1 MFIVIFLK
9 VVLGDLGM
17 KSVIVRLDDELFKEF
32 DRLCKE
38 CGYAEQGL
46 IRRLIR
52 ELVFKARVNSL
63 RVEESLPDEV
73 EALEGRQRGI
83 AESEVIDWEK
93 IKIEL

>member
-1 MFIVIFLK
+1 M
-9 VVLGDLGM
+9 GM

-38 CGYAEQGL
+38 RGYAEQGL